1 MANLGRDG
9 RYPSFAVGEEE
20 DGRRAQEMTQQQ
32 PSSGGCVWTP
42 WLWFGMRGCAIS
54 RGCSSHSSHANDV
67 ARRRLKRRF
76 CFGGVLSRVDGA
88 RTPGR
93 TGVLME
99 LVRQEELAFVGG
111 SKKFDFWSMDLVL
124 VRGLR
129 SCFFVDWARSW
140 GSMDLS
146 FVC

>member
-20 DGRRAQEMTQQQ
+20 DGRRAQEMTQKQ
-32 PSSGGCVWTP
+32 PSSE
-42 WLWFGMRGCAIS
+42 AIS
-54 RGCSSHSSHANDV
+54 RGCSSHSS
-67 ARRRLKRRF
+67 RF
-76 CFGGVLSRVDGA
+76 CFGGVRSRVDGA

-129 SCFFVDWARSW
+129 SCFFIDWGLRR
-140 GSMDLS
+140 
-146 FVC
+146 